1 MYCIEKITAMNKCG
15 NGRPHLKFLLIIV
28 MANFLVINASYA
40 QAGGSLVIGTGA
52 VITSVND
59 LSVQSGTSLD
69 VQGTLILKKNLLN
82 ENSSPNSIGNGLI
95 EFAGTAAQSIKGQNI
110 IQNLRINNSNGLT
123 IAGETRVNGELKLKT
138 GIVTLGSNNL
148 LMGPAATDS
157 GGSSSSMIVATG
169 TGELRKEFSTS
180 PGFPISFTYHVG
192 DATGTPEYSP
202 VSLTF
207 ASGTF
212 GSGNFAGVKLV
223 NDKYPNDSITGSF
236 LKRYWTLSQ
245 NVMSSFSCNAMFQ
258 YVTADIEGTESS
270 LFCTKVDPSPWIT
283 YNATNTGTH
292 QLTANSLTSFSTFTA
307 TRGGFDASLVA
318 YMEGPYNS
326 GTGNMNTT
334 LKTNGLIPLS
344 QPYNVSPWNYS
355 GPESVASIPSDVV
368 DWVLIEY
375 RQADVAANATSST
388 IVKRRA
394 AFLKNDGSIV
404 ETDGISPV
412 RVYNSSI
419 TSNLFPVILHR
430 NHLAI
435 MANNAV
441 TRISGV
447 YTSNLSTSQD
457 KIYDGTGNGSIQL
470 GSKWGMIAGNG
481 DGTKFINTD
490 DLILWQSNFSQS
502 NYNLSDFD
510 FTGFVNT
517 DDLLI
522 WQKNFSQQT
531 KVPD

>member
-1 MYCIEKITAMNKCG
+1 MKPKRCFPGCATGSLRHKNLLLTVLASI
-15 NGRPHLKFLLIIV
+15 FLFSV
-28 MANFLVINASYA
+28 SHA
-40 QAGGSLVIGTGA
+40 QTGGSLVIGTGA

-95 EFAGTAAQSIKGQNI
+95 EFAGTSAQSIKGQNI

-123 IAGETRVNGELKLKT
+123 IAGETRVNGELKFKT
-138 GIVTLGSNNL
+138 GLVTLGSNNL
-148 LMGPAATDS
+148 LIGPAASDS
-157 GGSSSSMIVATG
+157 GASASSMVAATG
-169 TGELRKEFSTS
+169 TGELRKEFPTS
-180 PGFPISFTYHVG
+180 PGFPVSFTYPLG

-207 ASGTF
+207 VSGTF
-212 GSGNFAGVKLV
+212 GSGNYAGVNLV
-223 NDKYPNDSITGSF
+223 NDKYPNDSISGSF

-245 NVMSSFSCNAMFQ
+245 NAISSFSCNAVFQ
-258 YVTADIEGTESS
+258 YVTADVEGTESS

-283 YNATNTGTH
+283 YNSTNTATH

-307 TRGGFDASLVA
+307 TRGGFDASLTA
-318 YMEGPYNS
+318 FMEGPYNS
-326 GTGNMNTT
+326 GTGMMNTT
-334 LKTNGLIPLS
+334 LKTSGLIPLF
-344 QPYNVSPWNYS
+344 QPYNTAPWNYS
-355 GPESVASIPSDVV
+355 GPESVVSIPNDVV

-388 IVKRRA
+388 IMKRRA
-394 AFLKNDGSIV
+394 AFLKNDGTIV

-441 TRISGV
+441 T
-447 YTSNLSTSQD
+447 
-457 KIYDGTGNGSIQL
+457 KDGTGKYTYNFSSGTDQIYGSGKKQL
-470 GSKWGMIAGNG
+470 GSLWGMITADANG
-481 DGTKFINTD
+481 DGTIQTSDKTMWVSQFNQDGYLGADFNLDGTVQTSD
-490 DLILWQSNFSQS
+490 KTKWVLNFNIDSS
-502 NYNLSDFD
+502 
-510 FTGFVNT
+510 
-517 DDLLI
+517 
-522 WQKNFSQQT
+522 
-531 KVPD
+531 VP